1 VDRVIANN
9 ADVAGRYR
17 EGKKELL
24 QVLIGQVMKETE
36 GAVDAKV
43 ARNMLLIKLES
54 E

>member
-1 VDRVIANN
+1 VIANN
-9 ADVAGRYR
+9 ADIVERYR
-17 EGKKELL
+17 GGKKELL

-43 ARNMLLIKLES
+43 ARNMLLVKLET